1 MSQKAKK
8 KNINFQAKPKQG
20 GFYQQLLAYFETK
33 RLKSLGKI
41 KFQTPHW
48 WQIKNKNKK

>member
-1 MSQKAKK
+1 MSQKTKK
-8 KNINFQAKPKQG
+8 KNVNFQAKPKQG

-48 WQIKNKNKK
+48 WQIKNKNEK